1 MEKNL
6 KILRNK
12 IMILSKKIIKE
23 KYGDCNQN
31 YNKHKIFDIL
41 FSRNSKFVIKY
52 KEVLIYNCWEEFNKR
67 YYQMNESNIKL
78 IKILKYYLNYL
89 TFFCRPIF
97 VEFYYN
103 NILQNYYD
111 IKADIFYRKNYLKKG
126 EEEEYLKNFTDNND
140 EDEKIKD
147 SDLEINKFSNLVIF
161 DDKIKDFIETSSN
174 VLTSI
179 AQDNN
184 DINESYRQ
192 KIQLSNDKFLTIKNN
207 DDYLND
213 LIRILNTK
221 KKEKKPIVNQN
232 FNLNYSFFH
241 NKNKSSK
248 NKKSIK
254 KNIVIFNSN
263 KNTIENNFYTNFNIT
278 CSKTK
283 KKISGK
289 SKFKKNSLNS
299 NKNFSDIKIK
309 YINNSQKKAEK
320 SLNKNLKNI
329 NGSDKRNNIKNLD
342 KKFIINNVSANKNNI
357 KPGLFNLYKRSSINI
372 KSNNFKNKNFI
383 NKKTS
388 FSIYKNN
395 NSNLNSQSNI
405 YNKNYNSNSNSPT
418 NKNIINDNK
427 SDIINFSGK
436 NRPTKKEVKQNLYNN
451 LTIFFSHKK
460 NLQKQLIKNL
470 NNNNVKNNIFF
481 NDNTNCLNNV
491 NQNKKCITLYKKIN
505 FNNSLSKNKLNNP
518 KNSNKIKIN
527 NEIHHK
533 KKYSGNYE
541 HNLFINYLANYFNLK
556 YLKSKSLLKT
566 KTKVSLNNPENLN
579 TFSVRIKKQNK
590 NHSTSGYLS
599 INKKKP
605 YFNNMSFSNI
615 TKSKINNCTN
625 IYQNQNNKFK
635 NSSKKKL
642 FKISNNNSIEKL
654 QKNDNIIQNLK
665 LLYKKYNNNNNKSGV
680 NLNVNFNL
688 NNINININSS
698 SSNHNT
704 CTNINNIHNKISDK
718 LNKNILNNN
727 INYSQIKKKNSSFKS
742 RNKIKNK
749 ISRKNI
755 EKLLNNIIINK
766 NNYAN
771 YKKNILVKNKK
782 KNNISFNQSG
792 GNKTI
797 NLINKNQIVQDKP
810 KIIDDNKRI
819 NSFIYNKEY
828 NEINY
833 YKKKEINK
841 LYKYSIISIKKK

>member
-1 MEKNL
+1 MS
-6 KILRNK
+6 
-12 IMILSKKIIKE
+12 LSNKIIKK

-41 FSRNSKFVIKY
+41 FSRNTKFVIKY

-67 YYQMNESNIKL
+67 FYRKNESNIKL
-78 IKILKYYLNYL
+78 VKILKYYLNYL
-89 TFFCRPIF
+89 TFFCRPTF

-126 EEEEYLKNFTDNND
+126 EEEEYLKNFTDNNE

-147 SDLEINKFSNLVIF
+147 SDLEYNKSNLVIF
-161 DDKIKDFIETSSN
+161 DDKIKNFIETSSN

-179 AQDNN
+179 VQDKD
-184 DINESYRQ
+184 DINESYKQ
-192 KIQLSNDKFLTIKNN
+192 KIKLSNDKFLTIKNN

-213 LIRILNTK
+213 LIRIINTK
-221 KKEKKPIVNQN
+221 KKEKKPKINQN

-241 NKNKSSK
+241 CKNKSSK

-278 CSKTK
+278 YTKAK

-289 SKFKKNSLNS
+289 SKYKKNFLNS
-299 NKNFSDIKIK
+299 NKNLSDIKIK

-320 SLNKNLKNI
+320 SQNKNIKNI
-329 NGSDKRNNIKNLD
+329 NGSDKRNNTKNLD
-342 KKFIINNVSANKNNI
+342 KKFIIKNISANKNNI

-372 KSNNFKNKNFI
+372 KSNNFKNKNYI
-383 NKKTS
+383 SKKTS

-395 NSNLNSQSNI
+395 NSIINSHSNI
-405 YNKNYNSNSNSPT
+405 YNKNYNSNSNSPI

-436 NRPTKKEVKQNLYNN
+436 SRPTKIEIKQNLYNN
-451 LTIFFSHKK
+451 MTIFFSHKK
-460 NLQKQLIKNL
+460 NLQKQLIKSL
-470 NNNNVKNNIFF
+470 NNNNVKNNMFF
-481 NDNTNCLNNV
+481 NDNTNYLNNV
-491 NQNKKCITLYKKIN
+491 NQNKICISLYKKIN
-505 FNNSLSKNKLNNP
+505 SNNSLSKNKLNKQ

-556 YLKSKSLLKT
+556 YLKNKSLLKT

-615 TKSKINNCTN
+615 TKSKINNCT
-625 IYQNQNNKFK
+625 YVYKNNKFK

-665 LLYKKYNNNNNKSGV
+665 LLYKKYNNNDKSGV

-698 SSNHNT
+698 STNHNT
-704 CTNINNIHNKISDK
+704 STNVNNIHNKISDK
-718 LNKNILNNN
+718 LNNKNIFNNN
-727 INYSQIKKKNSSFKS
+727 ISYSQIKKNNSSFKS

-749 ISRKNI
+749 ISKKNI
-755 EKLLNNIIINK
+755 EKLLNNIINNK

-771 YKKNILVKNKK
+771 YKNNILVKNKK

-797 NLINKNQIVQDKP
+797 NLINKNQIIQDKP

-833 YKKKEINK
+833 KKKEINK
-841 LYKYSIISIKKK
+841 YYKYSIISIKKK

>member
-1 MEKNL
+1 MEKKL

-41 FSRNSKFVIKY
+41 FSRNTKFTIKY
-52 KEVLIYNCWEEFNKR
+52 KEVLIYNCWEEFNKS
-67 YYQMNESNIKL
+67 YYKIKESNNKL
-78 IKILKYYLNYL
+78 VKILNYYLNYL
-89 TFFCRPIF
+89 TFFCRPTFI
-97 VEFYYN
+97 EFYYN
-103 NILQNYYD
+103 NVLQNYYD

-126 EEEEYLKNFTDNND
+126 EEEEYLKNFTENNG

-147 SDLEINKFSNLVIF
+147 SDLEYNKSNLFIF
-161 DDKIKDFIETSSN
+161 DDKIKNFIETSSN

-179 AQDNN
+179 VQDKD
-184 DINESYRQ
+184 DINESYKQ
-192 KIQLSNDKFLTIKNN
+192 KIQLSNDKFLTIKDN
-207 DDYLND
+207 DNYLND
-213 LIRILNTK
+213 LLKIINTTK
-221 KKEKKPIVNQN
+221 KDKKQKINQN

-241 NKNKSSK
+241 CKNKSSK

-263 KNTIENNFYTNFNIT
+263 KNTIENNFYSNFNIT
-278 CSKTK
+278 YTKAK

-289 SKFKKNSLNS
+289 SKYKKNFLNS
-299 NKNFSDIKIK
+299 NKNLSDIKIK

-320 SLNKNLKNI
+320 SQNKNIKNI
-329 NGSDKRNNIKNLD
+329 NGSDKRNNTKNLD
-342 KKFIINNVSANKNNI
+342 KKFIIKNISANKNNI

-372 KSNNFKNKNFI
+372 KCNKNYI
-383 NKKTS
+383 SKKTS

-395 NSNLNSQSNI
+395 NSIINSHSNI
-405 YNKNYNSNSNSPT
+405 YNKNFNSNTNSPI
-418 NKNIINDNK
+418 NKNIIKDNK
-427 SDIINFSGK
+427 SDINNFSGK
-436 NRPTKKEVKQNLYNN
+436 NRPTKLEIKKNLYNN
-451 LTIFFSHKK
+451 KTIFFSHKK

-470 NNNNVKNNIFF
+470 NKNNAKNNMFF
-481 NDNTNCLNNV
+481 NDNTNYINNA
-491 NQNKKCITLYKKIN
+491 NQNKICITLYKKISS
-505 FNNSLSKNKLNNP
+505 NNSLSKNKLNKQ
-518 KNSNKIKIN
+518 KNSNKNKIN

-541 HNLFINYLANYFNLK
+541 KNLFINYLANYFNLK
-556 YLKSKSLLKT
+556 YLKNNTLLKT
-566 KTKVSLNNPENLN
+566 KAKISLNNADNLN
-579 TFSVRIKKQNK
+579 TFSVRIIKPNK

-605 YFNNMSFSNI
+605 YLNNMSFSNI
-615 TKSKINNCTN
+615 TKSKINNCTY
-625 IYQNQNNKFK
+625 IHQNNKFK

-654 QKNDNIIQNLK
+654 QKKDNIIQNLK
-665 LLYKKYNNNNNKSGV
+665 LLYKKNNFIDKSGV

-704 CTNINNIHNKISDK
+704 STNINNIHNKISDK
-718 LNKNILNNN
+718 LNNKNIFNNN
-727 INYSQIKKKNSSFKS
+727 FSYSQIKKNNSSFKS

-749 ISRKNI
+749 ISKKNI
-755 EKLLNNIIINK
+755 EKLLNNIINNK

-771 YKKNILVKNKK
+771 YKNNILVKNKK

-841 LYKYSIISIKKK
+841 HYKYSIISIKKK

>member
-6 KILRNK
+6 NILRNK
-12 IMILSKKIIKE
+12 IMITTKKIIIE

-41 FSRNSKFVIKY
+41 FSRNTKFVTKY

-67 YYQMNESNIKL
+67 YYQINESYNKL
-78 IKILKYYLNYL
+78 VKILKYYLNYL

-97 VEFYYN
+97 VEFYYI
-103 NILQNYYD
+103 NILQSYYD

-126 EEEEYLKNFTDNND
+126 EEEEYLKNFTDNNND

-147 SDLEINKFSNLVIF
+147 SDCEYNKLSDLVIF
-161 DDKIKDFIETSSN
+161 DEKIKNFIETSSN

-179 AQDNN
+179 AQDKD
-184 DINESYRQ
+184 DINESYKQ
-192 KIQLSNDKFLTIKNN
+192 KIQLSNNKFLTIKNN

-213 LIRILNTK
+213 LIRIINTK
-221 KKEKKPIVNQN
+221 RKEKKAKISQNVNM
-232 FNLNYSFFH
+232 NYSFFH
-241 NKNKSSK
+241 SKNKSSK

-254 KNIVIFNSN
+254 KNIIIFNSN
-263 KNTIENNFYTNFNIT
+263 KNTIENNFYTNFNFT
-278 CSKTK
+278 YTKAK

-289 SKFKKNSLNS
+289 SKYKKNFLNS
-299 NKNFSDIKIK
+299 NKNLSDLKIK
-309 YINNSQKKAEK
+309 YINNSQKKTEK
-320 SLNKNLKNI
+320 SQNKNIKNV
-329 NGSDKRNNIKNLD
+329 NGSDKRNNFKNLE
-342 KKFIINNVSANKNNI
+342 KKFIIKNISANKNNI

-372 KSNNFKNKNFI
+372 KCNNFKNKNYI

-395 NSNLNSQSNI
+395 NSIINSQSNI
-405 YNKNYNSNSNSPT
+405 NNKNYNSNSNSPI
-418 NKNIINDNK
+418 NKNNINDNK

-436 NRPTKKEVKQNLYNN
+436 NRPTKKEIKQNINN
-451 LTIFFSHKK
+451 NITIFFSHKK
-460 NLQKQLIKNL
+460 NVPKQLIKNL
-470 NNNNVKNNIFF
+470 NNNNVKSNIFF
-481 NDNTNCLNNV
+481 KDNTNNMNNV
-491 NQNKKCITLYKKIN
+491 NQNKICITLYKKIN
-505 FNNSLSKNKLNNP
+505 SNNSLSKNKLNKQ
-518 KNSNKIKIN
+518 KNSNKIKTN

-556 YLKSKSLLKT
+556 YLKNKPLLKT
-566 KTKVSLNNPENLN
+566 KTKISLNNQENLN

-599 INKKKP
+599 VIKKKP

-615 TKSKINNCTN
+615 AKNNYT
-625 IYQNQNNKFK
+625 YGFQNNKLK

-642 FKISNNNSIEKL
+642 FKISSNNSIEKL

-665 LLYKKYNNNNNKSGV
+665 LLYKKCNNNNKSGV

-704 CTNINNIHNKISDK
+704 STNINSIHNKISDK
-718 LNKNILNNN
+718 LNNKNILNNN
-727 INYSQIKKKNSSFKS
+727 FNYSQIRKNNSPYKS

-749 ISRKNI
+749 ISKKNI
-755 EKLLNNIIINK
+755 EKLLNNIINNK

-771 YKKNILVKNKK
+771 YKNNILTKNKK
-782 KNNISFNQSG
+782 KNNISFNKSG

-797 NLINKNQIVQDKP
+797 NLINKNQNVPDKP
-810 KIIDDNKRI
+810 KIIDDSKGI

-833 YKKKEINK
+833 YKKKEINRH
-841 LYKYSIISIKKK
+841 YKYSIISIKKK

>member
-1 MEKNL
+1 M
-6 KILRNK
+6 KILRSK
-12 IMILSKKIIKE
+12 IMSLSNKIIKK

-41 FSRNSKFVIKY
+41 FSRNTKFVIKY

-67 YYQMNESNIKL
+67 YYQKNESNIKL
-78 IKILKYYLNYL
+78 VKILKYYLNYL
-89 TFFCRPIF
+89 TFFCRPTF

-126 EEEEYLKNFTDNND
+126 EEEEYLKNFTDNNE

-147 SDLEINKFSNLVIF
+147 SDLEYNKSNLVIF
-161 DDKIKDFIETSSN
+161 DDKIKNFIETSSN

-179 AQDNN
+179 VQDKD
-184 DINESYRQ
+184 DINESYKQ
-192 KIQLSNDKFLTIKNN
+192 KIKLSNDKFLTIKNN
-207 DDYLND
+207 DDYLNE
-213 LIRILNTK
+213 LIRIINTK
-221 KKEKKPIVNQN
+221 KKEKKPKINQN

-241 NKNKSSK
+241 CKNKSSK

-278 CSKTK
+278 YTKAK

-289 SKFKKNSLNS
+289 NKYKKNFLNS
-299 NKNFSDIKIK
+299 NKNLSDIKIK

-320 SLNKNLKNI
+320 SQNKNIKNI
-329 NGSDKRNNIKNLD
+329 NGSDKRNNTKNLD
-342 KKFIINNVSANKNNI
+342 KKFIIKNISANKNNI

-372 KSNNFKNKNFI
+372 KSNNFKNKNYI
-383 NKKTS
+383 SKKTS

-395 NSNLNSQSNI
+395 NSIINSHSNI
-405 YNKNYNSNSNSPT
+405 YNKNYNSNSNSPI

-436 NRPTKKEVKQNLYNN
+436 SRPTKIEIKQNLYNN
-451 LTIFFSHKK
+451 MTIFFSYKK
-460 NLQKQLIKNL
+460 NLQKQLIKSL
-470 NNNNVKNNIFF
+470 NNNNAKNNMFF
-481 NDNTNCLNNV
+481 NDNTNYLNNV
-491 NQNKKCITLYKKIN
+491 NQNKICISLYKKIN
-505 FNNSLSKNKLNNP
+505 SNNSLSKNKLNKQ

-556 YLKSKSLLKT
+556 YLKNKSLLKT

-615 TKSKINNCTN
+615 TKSKINNCT
-625 IYQNQNNKFK
+625 YVYKNNKFK

-665 LLYKKYNNNNNKSGV
+665 LLYKKYNNNDKSGV

-698 SSNHNT
+698 STNHNT
-704 CTNINNIHNKISDK
+704 STNVNNIHNKISDK
-718 LNKNILNNN
+718 LNNKNIFNNN
-727 INYSQIKKKNSSFKS
+727 ISYSQIKKNNSSFKS

-749 ISRKNI
+749 ISKKNI
-755 EKLLNNIIINK
+755 EKLLNNIINNK

-771 YKKNILVKNKK
+771 YKNNILVKNKK

-797 NLINKNQIVQDKP
+797 NLINKNQIIQDKP

-833 YKKKEINK
+833 KKKEINK
-841 LYKYSIISIKKK
+841 YYKYSIISIKKK

>member
-1 MEKNL
+1 M

-12 IMILSKKIIKE
+12 IMSLSNKIIKK

-41 FSRNSKFVIKY
+41 FSRNTKFVIKY

-67 YYQMNESNIKL
+67 YYQKNESNIKL
-78 IKILKYYLNYL
+78 VKILKYYLNYL
-89 TFFCRPIF
+89 TFFCRPTF

-140 EDEKIKD
+140 EEEKIKD
-147 SDLEINKFSNLVIF
+147 SDLEYNKSNLVIF
-161 DDKIKDFIETSSN
+161 DDKIKNFIETSSN

-179 AQDNN
+179 VQDKD
-184 DINESYRQ
+184 DINESYKQ
-192 KIQLSNDKFLTIKNN
+192 KIKLSNDKFLTIKNN
-207 DDYLND
+207 DDYLNE
-213 LIRILNTK
+213 LIRIINTK
-221 KKEKKPIVNQN
+221 KKEKKPKINQN

-241 NKNKSSK
+241 CKNKSSK

-278 CSKTK
+278 YTKAK

-289 SKFKKNSLNS
+289 NKYKKNFLNS
-299 NKNFSDIKIK
+299 NKNLSDIKIK

-320 SLNKNLKNI
+320 SQNKNIKNI
-329 NGSDKRNNIKNLD
+329 NGSDKRNNTKNLD
-342 KKFIINNVSANKNNI
+342 KKFIIKNISANKNNI

-372 KSNNFKNKNFI
+372 KSNNFKNKNYI
-383 NKKTS
+383 SKKTS

-395 NSNLNSQSNI
+395 NSIINSHSNI
-405 YNKNYNSNSNSPT
+405 YNKNYNSNSNSPI

-436 NRPTKKEVKQNLYNN
+436 SRPTKIEIKQNLYNN
-451 LTIFFSHKK
+451 MTIFFSYKK
-460 NLQKQLIKNL
+460 NLQKQLIKSL
-470 NNNNVKNNIFF
+470 NNNNAKNNMFF
-481 NDNTNCLNNV
+481 NDNTNYLNNV
-491 NQNKKCITLYKKIN
+491 NQNKICISLYKKIN
-505 FNNSLSKNKLNNP
+505 SNNSLSKNKLNKQ

-556 YLKSKSLLKT
+556 YLKNKSLLKT

-615 TKSKINNCTN
+615 TKSKINNCT
-625 IYQNQNNKFK
+625 YVYKNNKFK

-665 LLYKKYNNNNNKSGV
+665 LLYKKYNNNDKSGV

-698 SSNHNT
+698 STNHNT
-704 CTNINNIHNKISDK
+704 STNVNNIHNKISDK
-718 LNKNILNNN
+718 LNNKNIFNNN
-727 INYSQIKKKNSSFKS
+727 ISYSQIKKNNSSFKS

-749 ISRKNI
+749 ISKKNI
-755 EKLLNNIIINK
+755 EKLLNNIINNK

-771 YKKNILVKNKK
+771 YKNNILVKNKK

-797 NLINKNQIVQDKP
+797 NLINKNQIIQDKP

-833 YKKKEINK
+833 KKKEINK
-841 LYKYSIISIKKK
+841 YYKYSIISIKKK

>member
-1 MEKNL
+1 MS
-6 KILRNK
+6 
-12 IMILSKKIIKE
+12 LSNKIIKK

-41 FSRNSKFVIKY
+41 FSRNTKFVIKY

-67 YYQMNESNIKL
+67 YYQKNESNIKL
-78 IKILKYYLNYL
+78 VKILKYYLNYL
-89 TFFCRPIF
+89 TFFCRPTF

-147 SDLEINKFSNLVIF
+147 SDLEYNKSNLVIF
-161 DDKIKDFIETSSN
+161 DDKIKNFIETSSN

-179 AQDNN
+179 VQDKD
-184 DINESYRQ
+184 DINESYKQ
-192 KIQLSNDKFLTIKNN
+192 KIKLSNDKFLTIKNN
-207 DDYLND
+207 DDYLNE
-213 LIRILNTK
+213 LIRIINTK
-221 KKEKKPIVNQN
+221 KKEKKPKINQN

-241 NKNKSSK
+241 CKNKSSK

-278 CSKTK
+278 YTKAK

-289 SKFKKNSLNS
+289 NKYKKNFLNS
-299 NKNFSDIKIK
+299 NKNLSDIKIK

-320 SLNKNLKNI
+320 SQNKNIKNI
-329 NGSDKRNNIKNLD
+329 NGSDKRNNTKNLD
-342 KKFIINNVSANKNNI
+342 KKFIIKNISANKNNI

-372 KSNNFKNKNFI
+372 KSNNFKNKNYI
-383 NKKTS
+383 SKKTS

-395 NSNLNSQSNI
+395 NSIINSHSNI
-405 YNKNYNSNSNSPT
+405 YNKNYNSNSNSPI

-436 NRPTKKEVKQNLYNN
+436 SRPTKIEIKQNLYNN
-451 LTIFFSHKK
+451 MTIFFSHKK
-460 NLQKQLIKNL
+460 NLQKQLIKSL
-470 NNNNVKNNIFF
+470 NNNNVKNNMFF
-481 NDNTNCLNNV
+481 NDNTNYLNNV
-491 NQNKKCITLYKKIN
+491 NQNKICISLYKKIN
-505 FNNSLSKNKLNNP
+505 SNNSLSKNKLNKQ

-556 YLKSKSLLKT
+556 YLKNKSLLKT

-615 TKSKINNCTN
+615 TKSKINNCT
-625 IYQNQNNKFK
+625 YVYKNNKFK

-665 LLYKKYNNNNNKSGV
+665 LLYKKYNNNDKSGV

-698 SSNHNT
+698 STNHNT
-704 CTNINNIHNKISDK
+704 STNVNNIHNKISDK
-718 LNKNILNNN
+718 LNNKNIFNNN
-727 INYSQIKKKNSSFKS
+727 ISYSQIKKNNSSFKS

-749 ISRKNI
+749 ISKKNI
-755 EKLLNNIIINK
+755 EKLLNNIINNK

-771 YKKNILVKNKK
+771 YKNNILVKNKK

-797 NLINKNQIVQDKP
+797 NLINKNQIIQDKP

-819 NSFIYNKEY
+819 NSFIYNKEN
-828 NEINY
+828 NEIN

-841 LYKYSIISIKKK
+841 YYKYSIISIKKK

>member
-1 MEKNL
+1 MS
-6 KILRNK
+6 
-12 IMILSKKIIKE
+12 LSNKIIKK

-41 FSRNSKFVIKY
+41 FSRKTKFVIKY

-67 YYQMNESNIKL
+67 FYQKNESNIKL
-78 IKILKYYLNYL
+78 VKILKYYLNYL
-89 TFFCRPIF
+89 TFFCRPTF

-126 EEEEYLKNFTDNND
+126 EEEEYLKNFTDNNE

-147 SDLEINKFSNLVIF
+147 SDLEYNKSNLVIF
-161 DDKIKDFIETSSN
+161 DDKIKNFIETSSN

-179 AQDNN
+179 VQDKD
-184 DINESYRQ
+184 DINESYKQ
-192 KIQLSNDKFLTIKNN
+192 KIKLSNDKFLAIKNN

-213 LIRILNTK
+213 LIRIINTK
-221 KKEKKPIVNQN
+221 KKEKKPKINQN

-241 NKNKSSK
+241 CKNKSSK

-278 CSKTK
+278 YTKAK

-289 SKFKKNSLNS
+289 SKYKKNFLNS
-299 NKNFSDIKIK
+299 NKNLSDIKIK

-320 SLNKNLKNI
+320 SQNKNIKNI
-329 NGSDKRNNIKNLD
+329 NGSDKRNNTKNLD
-342 KKFIINNVSANKNNI
+342 KKFIIKNISANKNNI
-357 KPGLFNLYKRSSINI
+357 NPGLFNLYKRSSINI
-372 KSNNFKNKNFI
+372 KSNNFKNKNYI
-383 NKKTS
+383 SKKTS

-395 NSNLNSQSNI
+395 NSIINSHSNI
-405 YNKNYNSNSNSPT
+405 YNKNYNSNSNSPI

-436 NRPTKKEVKQNLYNN
+436 SRPTKIEIKQNLYNN
-451 LTIFFSHKK
+451 MTIFFSHKK
-460 NLQKQLIKNL
+460 NLQKQLIKSL
-470 NNNNVKNNIFF
+470 NNNNAKNNMFF
-481 NDNTNCLNNV
+481 NDNTNYLNNV
-491 NQNKKCITLYKKIN
+491 NQNKIFISLYKKIN
-505 FNNSLSKNKLNNP
+505 SNNSLSKNKLNKQ

-556 YLKSKSLLKT
+556 YLKNKSLLKT

-590 NHSTSGYLS
+590 NHSKSGYLS

-615 TKSKINNCTN
+615 TKSKINNC
-625 IYQNQNNKFK
+625 IYVYKNNKFK

-665 LLYKKYNNNNNKSGV
+665 LLYKKYNSNDKSGV

-704 CTNINNIHNKISDK
+704 SANVNNIHNKISDK
-718 LNKNILNNN
+718 LNNKNIFINN
-727 INYSQIKKKNSSFKS
+727 ITYSQIKKNNSSFKS

-749 ISRKNI
+749 ISKKNI
-755 EKLLNNIIINK
+755 EKLLNNIINNK

-771 YKKNILVKNKK
+771 YKNNILVKNKK

-797 NLINKNQIVQDKP
+797 NLINKNQIIQDKP

-833 YKKKEINK
+833 KKKEINK
-841 LYKYSIISIKKK
+841 HYKYSIISIKKK

>member
-1 MEKNL
+1 MS
-6 KILRNK
+6 
-12 IMILSKKIIKE
+12 LSNKIIKK

-41 FSRNSKFVIKY
+41 FSRNTKFVIKY

-67 YYQMNESNIKL
+67 YYQKNESNIKL
-78 IKILKYYLNYL
+78 VKILKYYLNYL
-89 TFFCRPIF
+89 TFFCRPTF

-140 EDEKIKD
+140 EEEKIKD
-147 SDLEINKFSNLVIF
+147 SDLEYNKSNLVIF
-161 DDKIKDFIETSSN
+161 DDKIKNFIETSSN

-179 AQDNN
+179 VQDKD
-184 DINESYRQ
+184 DINESYKQ
-192 KIQLSNDKFLTIKNN
+192 KIKLSNDKFLTIRNN
-207 DDYLND
+207 DDYLNEI
-213 LIRILNTK
+213 IRIINTK
-221 KKEKKPIVNQN
+221 KKEKKPKINQN

-241 NKNKSSK
+241 CKNKSSK

-278 CSKTK
+278 YTKAK

-289 SKFKKNSLNS
+289 NKYKKNFLNS
-299 NKNFSDIKIK
+299 NKNLSDIKIK

-320 SLNKNLKNI
+320 SQNKNIKNI
-329 NGSDKRNNIKNLD
+329 NGSDKRNNTKNLD
-342 KKFIINNVSANKNNI
+342 KKFIIKNISANKNNI

-372 KSNNFKNKNFI
+372 KSNNFKNKNYI
-383 NKKTS
+383 SKKTS

-395 NSNLNSQSNI
+395 NSIINSHSNI
-405 YNKNYNSNSNSPT
+405 YNKNYNSNSNSPI

-436 NRPTKKEVKQNLYNN
+436 SRPTKIEIKQNLYNN
-451 LTIFFSHKK
+451 MTIFFSYKK
-460 NLQKQLIKNL
+460 NLQKQLIKSL
-470 NNNNVKNNIFF
+470 NNNNAKNNMFF
-481 NDNTNCLNNV
+481 NDNTNYLNNV
-491 NQNKKCITLYKKIN
+491 NQNKICISLYKKIN
-505 FNNSLSKNKLNNP
+505 SNNSLSKNKLNKQ

-556 YLKSKSLLKT
+556 YLKNKSLLKT

-615 TKSKINNCTN
+615 TKSKINNCT
-625 IYQNQNNKFK
+625 YVYKNNKFK

-665 LLYKKYNNNNNKSGV
+665 LLYKKYNNNDKSGV

-698 SSNHNT
+698 STNHNT
-704 CTNINNIHNKISDK
+704 STNVNNIHNKISDK
-718 LNKNILNNN
+718 LNNKNIFNNN
-727 INYSQIKKKNSSFKS
+727 ISYSQIKKNNSSFKS

-749 ISRKNI
+749 ISKKNI
-755 EKLLNNIIINK
+755 EKLLNNIINNK

-771 YKKNILVKNKK
+771 YKNNILVKNKK

-797 NLINKNQIVQDKP
+797 NLINKNQIIHDKP

-833 YKKKEINK
+833 KKKEINK
-841 LYKYSIISIKKK
+841 YYKYSIISIKKK

>member
-1 MEKNL
+1 MS
-6 KILRNK
+6 
-12 IMILSKKIIKE
+12 LSNKIIKK

-41 FSRNSKFVIKY
+41 FSRNTKFVIKY

-67 YYQMNESNIKL
+67 YYQKNESNIKL
-78 IKILKYYLNYL
+78 VKILKYYLNYL
-89 TFFCRPIF
+89 TFFCRPTF

-140 EDEKIKD
+140 EEEKIKD
-147 SDLEINKFSNLVIF
+147 SDLEYNKSNLVIF
-161 DDKIKDFIETSSN
+161 DDKIKNFIETSSN

-179 AQDNN
+179 VQDKD
-184 DINESYRQ
+184 DINESYKQ
-192 KIQLSNDKFLTIKNN
+192 KIKLSNDKFLTIRNN
-207 DDYLND
+207 DDYLNEI
-213 LIRILNTK
+213 IRIINTK
-221 KKEKKPIVNQN
+221 KKEKKPKINQN

-241 NKNKSSK
+241 CKNKSSK

-278 CSKTK
+278 YTKAK

-289 SKFKKNSLNS
+289 NKYKKNFLNS
-299 NKNFSDIKIK
+299 NKNLSDIKIK

-320 SLNKNLKNI
+320 SQNKNIKNI
-329 NGSDKRNNIKNLD
+329 NGSDKRNNTKNLE
-342 KKFIINNVSANKNNI
+342 KKFINKISANKNNI

-372 KSNNFKNKNFI
+372 KSNNFKNKNYI
-383 NKKTS
+383 SKKTS

-395 NSNLNSQSNI
+395 NSIINSHSNI
-405 YNKNYNSNSNSPT
+405 YNKNYNSNSNSPI

-436 NRPTKKEVKQNLYNN
+436 SRPTKIEIKQNLYNN
-451 LTIFFSHKK
+451 MTIFFSHKK
-460 NLQKQLIKNL
+460 NLQKQLIKSL
-470 NNNNVKNNIFF
+470 NNNNVKNNMFF
-481 NDNTNCLNNV
+481 NDNTNYLNNV
-491 NQNKKCITLYKKIN
+491 NQNKICISLYKKIN
-505 FNNSLSKNKLNNP
+505 SNNSLSKNKLNKQ

-556 YLKSKSLLKT
+556 YLKNKSLLKT

-615 TKSKINNCTN
+615 TKSKINNCT
-625 IYQNQNNKFK
+625 YVYKNNKFK

-665 LLYKKYNNNNNKSGV
+665 LLYKKYNNNDKSGV

-698 SSNHNT
+698 STNHNT
-704 CTNINNIHNKISDK
+704 STNVNNIHNKISDK
-718 LNKNILNNN
+718 LNNKNIFNNN
-727 INYSQIKKKNSSFKS
+727 ISYSQIKKNNSSFKS

-749 ISRKNI
+749 ISKKNI
-755 EKLLNNIIINK
+755 EKLLNNIINNK

-771 YKKNILVKNKK
+771 YKNNILVKNKK

-797 NLINKNQIVQDKP
+797 NLINKNQIIQDKP

-833 YKKKEINK
+833 KKKEINK
-841 LYKYSIISIKKK
+841 YYKYSIISIKKK